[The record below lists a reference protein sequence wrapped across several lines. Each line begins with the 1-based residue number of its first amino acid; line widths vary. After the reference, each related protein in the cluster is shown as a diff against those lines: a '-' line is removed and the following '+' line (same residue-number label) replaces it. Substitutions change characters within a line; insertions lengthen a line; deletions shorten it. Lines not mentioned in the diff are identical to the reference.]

1 MRCCRE
7 NVQPMSA
14 ILSNTCSRSG
24 VLLLAVLLLPF
35 FLPFIAAPSAMAQSA
50 TTPPAQ
56 PQAQSQSQSQT
67 PPQTASP
74 SEAAA
79 QVGSGDNPQSL
90 GDAARAANAQKDK
103 PKAKHVFTDDNLSSV
118 HGTIS
123 VVGDGSSG
131 GPTGGDNSSAG
142 QGNVSSAS
150 KDEAS
155 WRKRA
160 QAIKDQIA
168 DVDRQIDAKKAEIAK
183 AGPASFDP
191 SAGLS
196 QGVIVIHDRNAEL
209 KDLEDRKQRLE
220 AQLEELA
227 DEGRKDGADSGWFR

>member
-1 MRCCRE
+1 MKR
-7 NVQPMSA
+7 
-14 ILSNTCSRSG
+14 
-24 VLLLAVLLLPF
+24 LLLLPAVLL
-35 FLPFIAAPSAMAQSA
+35 PFITAPSAMAQSS

-56 PQAQSQSQSQT
+56 SQAQSQSQTPAQT
-67 PPQTASP
+67 D
-74 SEAAA
+74 
-79 QVGSGDNPQSL
+79 SGDQPQSL

-103 PKAKHVFTDDNLSSV
+103 PKAKHVFNDDNLSSV
-118 HGTIS
+118 RGTIS

-131 GPTGGDNSSAG
+131 GSSDGENSSAG
-142 QGNVSSAS
+142 QGNASSAS
-150 KDEAS
+150 KDEAY

-191 SAGLS
+191 QAGLS
-196 QGVIVIHDRNAEL
+196 QGVILIHDRNAEL
-209 KDLEDRKQRLE
+209 KELEDQKQRLQ
-220 AQLEELA
+220 AQLDSLA

>member
-1 MRCCRE
+1 MRR
-7 NVQPMSA
+7 
-14 ILSNTCSRSG
+14 L
-24 VLLLAVLLLPF
+24 LLLAVLLLPF
-35 FLPFIAAPSAMAQSA
+35 IAATSAVAQSA

-56 PQAQSQSQSQT
+56 SQAQSPSPSQT
-67 PPQTASP
+67 PPQTASQSQAP
-74 SEAAA
+74 VQA
-79 QVGSGDNPQSL
+79 GSGDNPQSL
-90 GDAARAANAQKDK
+90 GDLARAANAQKDK

>member
-1 MRCCRE
+1 MRR
-7 NVQPMSA
+7 
-14 ILSNTCSRSG
+14 
-24 VLLLAVLLLPF
+24 LLLLPAVLL
-35 FLPFIAAPSAMAQSA
+35 PFITALSAMAQSA

-56 PQAQSQSQSQT
+56 SQAQSQSQT
-67 PPQTASP
+67 P
-74 SEAAA
+74 A
-79 QVGSGDNPQSL
+79 QADSADQPQSL

-103 PKAKHVFTDDNLSSV
+103 PKAKHVFNDDNLSSV
-118 HGTIS
+118 RGMIS

-131 GPTGGDNSSAG
+131 GSSDGENSSAG

-150 KDEAS
+150 KDEAY

-168 DVDRQIDAKKAEIAK
+168 DVDRQIVAKKAEIAK

-191 SAGLS
+191 STGLS

-209 KDLEDRKQRLE
+209 KELQDREQRLQ
-220 AQLEELA
+220 AQLDSLA